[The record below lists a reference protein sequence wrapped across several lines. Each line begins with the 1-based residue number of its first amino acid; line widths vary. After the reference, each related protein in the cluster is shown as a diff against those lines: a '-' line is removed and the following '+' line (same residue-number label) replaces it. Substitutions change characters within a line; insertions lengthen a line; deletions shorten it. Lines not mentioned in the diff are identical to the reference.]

1 MSKEVDRMAKA
12 RYNYWLSAD
21 GLTRLEA
28 YARDGLTD
36 KQIAAN
42 MKIAPKTLYVWM
54 KAHSRIKVA
63 LERGKEIV
71 DVEVENSLLHN
82 ALGFKETVQKPIK
95 LKTVTYKN
103 GKRVKEEER
112 IEYADEEVFCPPET
126 RAQMFW
132 LKNRKPAVWRDTAQ
146 LELGNKDEKPFKN
159 ETSVD
164 LSKLSLE
171 EKKELLKLV
180 GKANGNEIAN

>member
-1 MSKEVDRMAKA
+1 MSRLAKA
-12 RYNYWLSAD
+12 RYNYWLSPD

-42 MKIAPKTLYVWM
+42 MKIAPKTLYAWM
-54 KAHSRIKVA
+54 KTHSRIKAA

-71 DVEVENSLLHN
+71 DVEVENALLNN
-82 ALGFKETVQKPIK
+82 ALGFKETVKKPIK
-95 LKTVTYKN
+95 VKTVTYEN
-103 GKRVKEEER
+103 GKRVKEVER
-112 IEYADEEVFCPPET
+112 IEYADEEVFCAPET

-132 LKNRKPAVWRDTAQ
+132 LKNRKSDAWRDTAQ

-159 ETSVD
+159 ETSFD

-180 GKANGNEIAN
+180 GKANRNEAAN